1 MSPVLCSCLTWYA
14 FTLLLGVGPS
24 QYKDVS
30 DLRKQVTA
38 RAATSDPNATSPV
51 SAATSISAASS
62 QPTPAQAAEPSLA
75 TPAPDSVP
83 APAFSTQAP
92 SSAATAAVAA
102 AAAAAAAPS
111 APSAASNASTAAAM
125 ADLQKLA
132 GLTAGA
138 ESEAAPVPRQE
149 VVYTHAVPEG
159 RIRVSHSICVVR
171 YSFFL
176 H

>member
-14 FTLLLGVGPS
+14 FTLLLGVRPS

-38 RAATSDPNATSPV
+38 RAATSDPNAASPV
-51 SAATSISAASS
+51 PAATPISAASS
-62 QPTPAQAAEPSLA
+62 QPAPAQAAEPSLA

-83 APAFSTQAP
+83 APAFSTQVP

-102 AAAAAAAPS
+102 AAAAA